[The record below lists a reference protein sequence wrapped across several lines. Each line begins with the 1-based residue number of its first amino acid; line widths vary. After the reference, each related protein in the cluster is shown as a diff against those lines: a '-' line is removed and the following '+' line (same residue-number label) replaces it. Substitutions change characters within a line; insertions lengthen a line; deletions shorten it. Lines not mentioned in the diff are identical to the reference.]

1 MATNRVGRSLNPLLS
16 VAIVLVVAAAACAG
30 WFGWSWYSRAH
41 ASTLGDARVR
51 DQALSEGEQAVV
63 NFNTMDY
70 HNVAQGL
77 KRWQASSTGELHQA
91 ISTGQAQFE
100 KEVRA
105 DKTETTATILDAALT
120 SLNQQAGTAGIIAA
134 VQLTVTP
141 AKGSPVTKRTELV
154 GDLKRTPQGWL
165 LTALGQAPSGSSAS
179 ASASPSTSP

>member
-1 MATNRVGRSLNPLLS
+1 MAANRVGRPANPLLS
-16 VAIVLVVAAAACAG
+16 VAIVLVVVAAGCAA

-41 ASTLGDARVR
+41 AATLGDARVR
-51 DQALSEGEQAVV
+51 DQALAQGEQAIV

-77 KRWQASSTGELHQA
+77 RRWQDSSTGELRKA

-105 DKTETTATILDAALT
+105 DRTETTATILDAALT
-120 SLNQQAGTAGIIAA
+120 SLNRQSGTAGIIAA

-141 AKGSPVTKRTELV
+141 AKGSSVT
-154 GDLKRTPQGWL
+154 
-165 LTALGQAPSGSSAS
+165 
-179 ASASPSTSP
+179 